1 MRRQEVSFFCEPDRL
16 QFFVSALNKISS
28 VYNNMPENLDPKKAF
43 MVKFV
48 GVTLF
53 HISNYPKAF
62 DKKCI
67 MNISAIGDSFADKV
81 QSMDVYDDEFEL
93 LFAFCYRFLI
103 EYQLGSEM
111 DVASDIL
118 EVLSK
123 VSDFEYHLAA
133 SQIRYASH
141 QMLINVVQT
150 YIFHPD
156 LATLKD
162 LPDAINRANHAHE
175 QSESELAGREARV
188 QVLAEKLKEYET
200 EFNFVGLYS
209 GFQSMKKT
217 KDSEKLLN
225 FSFLVFLGVLMTTP
239 FLYKFGVVML
249 NVPTPSFDWSG
260 AVTLIGLELLFIY
273 FFRVA
278 LHNFRS
284 IKAQII
290 QIELRMTL
298 CQFIQSYAEYAK
310 DTKGPSGLLE
320 RFEQIV
326 FSGIVNNESAIPS
339 SFDGLEQVA
348 GLIDK
353 LKK

>member
-1 MRRQEVSFFCEPDRL
+1 MLPEEGIFFCEPSRL
-16 QFFVSALNKISS
+16 QIFVAALNKINMGSS
-28 VYNNMPENLDPKKAF
+28 GLPEAPDKKQF
-43 MVKFV
+43 MIKLI
-48 GVTLF
+48 GVAIYRIAN
-53 HISNYPKAF
+53 HPEEF
-62 DKKCI
+62 DKKCL
-67 MNISAIGDSFADKV
+67 MNISAIGDKFIDSVRDL
-81 QSMDVYDDEFEL
+81 DINNGDLEY
-93 LFAFCYRFLI
+93 LFAYCYRFLI
-103 EYQLGSEM
+103 EYQLSSKR
-111 DVASDIL
+111 DVPPDML
-118 EVLSK
+118 EVLSR
-123 VSDFEYHLAA
+123 VSDFEYQSAA

-141 QMLINVVQT
+141 QMLINVVQH

-162 LPDAINRANHAHE
+162 LPNAINRANHAHE
-175 QSESELAGREARV
+175 QSESELAGREVRV
-188 QVLAEKLKEYET
+188 QALADKLKEYET

-348 GLIDK
+348 GLIDR